1 MLRFEIPRTGRP
13 IRHNGI
19 LTMENE
25 TIPRVRIQTRVW
37 RDLGQLAAEAA
48 MIGVVF
54 SLLLAIAVFVMAR
67 DNHGDAARP
76 VAVSP
81 TAQGAGTRLST

>member
-1 MLRFEIPRTGRP
+1 
-13 IRHNGI
+13 
-19 LTMENE
+19 MENE
-25 TIPRVRIQTRVW
+25 SITRIPIRARVW

-67 DNHGDAARP
+67 DTRGDAARP
-76 VAVSP
+76 AVIS
-81 TAQGAGTRLST
+81 AASQGAVTRL